1 MKKPLST
8 FLGSLLGIV
17 AIPFVF
23 LPHPSLAQTSSEIK
37 LVTGNEVGEYYSIGK
52 DIEKLGEKH
61 NLDIDVIPTQG
72 ALQNI
77 HDVFKYDSIALGIV
91 QGDVLAFLN
100 IFANDDGEMGIKAES
115 LRNVLPLF
123 KEQIHVIARKDI
135 KSLQDLAGKRISI
148 GEEGSGT
155 SMTASTLLYQLKIN
169 PKELVSYDVKRGIY
183 ELRNGNIDALFYVAG
198 VPSKVLQEQISPEDN
213 FHLLPVTLMITPE
226 DEFYSFFYTPV
237 TLPANTYPWQTET
250 VETLGIQSFLFT
262 VEKDDCTQV
271 SLVASLIKDNLGWLQ
286 ENGNPIWKQVDL
298 KPLHSKE
305 LSRMSKC
312 VKP

>member
-1 MKKPLST
+1 MKKSLST
-8 FLGSLLGIV
+8 LMGSLLGIV

-23 LPHPSLAQTSSEIK
+23 LPHPSLAQTSPEIK

-52 DIEKLGEKH
+52 DMEKLGEKH
-61 NLDIDVIPTQG
+61 NLDIDVIPTKG

-77 HDVFKYDSIALGIV
+77 HDVFHYESIALGIV

-100 IFANDDGEMGIKAES
+100 IFANYDGEISLKAES

-123 KEQIHVIARKDI
+123 KEEIHVIARKDI
-135 KSLQDLAGKRISI
+135 KSLQDLAGKRVSI

-155 SMTASTLLYQLKIN
+155 SMTTSTLLYQLSIN
-169 PKELVSYDVKRGIY
+169 PKELVSYDIKRGIH

-198 VPSKVLQEQISPEDN
+198 VPSKVLQEQIAPEDN
-213 FHLLPVTLMITPE
+213 FHLLPVILTMSPD
-226 DEFYSFFYTPV
+226 DEFYSFLYSPV
-237 TLPANTYPWQTET
+237 TLPANTYPWQTEA
-250 VETLGIQSFLFT
+250 VKTLGIQSFLFT
-262 VEKDDCTQV
+262 VENDDCTQV

>member
-8 FLGSLLGIV
+8 LIGGLLGIL
-17 AIPFVF
+17 PFIF
-23 LPHPSLAQTSSEIK
+23 LPPLSFAQTSSEIK

-52 DIEKLGEKH
+52 DIEKLGQKH
-61 NLDIDVIPTQG
+61 NIDIDVIPTKG

-77 HDVFKYDSIALGIV
+77 NDVFNYDSIPLGIV

-100 IFANDDGEMGIKAES
+100 IFANDDGQISIKAES

-123 KEQIHVIARKDI
+123 KEQIHVVARKEI
-135 KSLQDLAGKRISI
+135 KSLQDLAGKRVSI

-155 SMTASTLLYQLKIN
+155 TMTTSTLLYQLGIN
-169 PKELVSYDVKRGIY
+169 PKELVTYDVKRGIH
-183 ELRNGNIDALFYVAG
+183 ELRSGNIDAVFYVAG
-198 VPSKVLQEQISPEDN
+198 VPSKVLQEQVLPEDN
-213 FHLLPVTLMITPE
+213 FHLLPVTLKMSPD
-226 DEFYSFFYTPV
+226 DEFYSLLYSPV
-237 TLPANTYPWQTET
+237 TLPANTYFWQTEA
-250 VETLGIQSFLFT
+250 VQTLGIQSFLFT

-298 KPLHSKE
+298 NQLPSKE
-305 LSRMSKC
+305 LTRMSKC

>member
-1 MKKPLST
+1 MKKPLSS
-8 FLGSLLGIV
+8 LMGSLLGIV

-37 LVTGNEVGEYYSIGK
+37 LVTGNEIGEYYSIGK

-61 NLDIDVIPTQG
+61 NLDIDVIPTKG

-77 HDVFKYDSIALGIV
+77 NDVFNYESIALGIV

-100 IFANDDGEMGIKAES
+100 IFANDDEQISIKAES

-123 KEQIHVIARKDI
+123 KEQIHVIAHKEI
-135 KSLQDLAGKRISI
+135 KSLKDLVGKRVSI

-155 SMTASTLLYQLKIN
+155 SLTASILLYQLSIN
-169 PKELVSYDVKRGIY
+169 PQELVTYDIKRGIH

-198 VPSKVLQEQISPEDN
+198 VPSKVLQEQILPEDN
-213 FHLLPVTLMITPE
+213 FHLLPVMLTISPE
-226 DEFYSFFYTPV
+226 DEFYSTLYSPV
-237 TLPANTYPWQTET
+237 TLPANTYPWQTEK
-250 VETLGIQSFLFT
+250 VETLAIQSFLFT
-262 VEKDDCTQV
+262 VENDDCTQV
-271 SLVASLIKDNLGWLQ
+271 NVVASLIKDNLTWLQ
-286 ENGNPIWKQVDL
+286 ANGNPIWKQVDL
-298 KPLHSKE
+298 KPLNSKE
-305 LSRMSKC
+305 LTRMSKC

>member
-1 MKKPLST
+1 MKKPLSSL
-8 FLGSLLGIV
+8 LGGLLGIV
-17 AIPFVF
+17 TIPFIF
-23 LPHPSLAQTSSEIK
+23 LPHPSLAQTEIK

-52 DIEKLGEKH
+52 DMEKLGEKH
-61 NLDIDVIPTQG
+61 NIDIDVIPTKG

-77 HDVFKYDSIALGIV
+77 HDVFNYDSIALGIV

-100 IFANDDGEMGIKAES
+100 IFANDDGQISLKAES

-123 KEQIHVIARKDI
+123 KEQIHVVARKDI
-135 KSLQDLAGKRISI
+135 KTLQDLTGKRVSI

-155 SMTASTLLYQLKIN
+155 TMTASTLLYQLKIN
-169 PKELVSYDVKRGIY
+169 PKELVSYDIKRGIH

-198 VPSKVLQEQISPEDN
+198 VPSKVLQEQVLPEDN
-213 FHLLPVTLMITPE
+213 FHLLPVTLTMSAE
-226 DEFYSFFYTPV
+226 DEFYSFLYSPV
-237 TLPANTYPWQTET
+237 TLPANTYAWQTEA

-262 VEKDDCTQV
+262 VEKDDCTEV

-298 KPLHSKE
+298 KPLQSKQ
-305 LSRMSKC
+305 LTRISKC

>member
-1 MKKPLST
+1 MKKPL
-8 FLGSLLGIV
+8 FALMGSLVGIL
-17 AIPFVF
+17 PFIF
-23 LPHPSLAQTSSEIK
+23 LPHPSFAQTSASEIK

-52 DIEKLGEKH
+52 DMEKLGEKH
-61 NLDIDVIPTQG
+61 NIDIDVIPTKG

-77 HDVFKYDSIALGIV
+77 HDVFNYENVTLGMV

-100 IFANDDGEMGIKAES
+100 IFANDDGQISVKAES

-123 KEQIHVIARKDI
+123 KEQIHIIARKDI
-135 KSLQDLAGKRISI
+135 KSLQDLAGKRVSI

-155 SMTASTLLYQLKIN
+155 TMTASTLLYQLKIN
-169 PKELVSYDVKRGIY
+169 PEELVTYDVKRGIH

-198 VPSKVLQEQISPEDN
+198 VPSKVLQEQISTEDN
-213 FHLLPVTLMITPE
+213 FHLLPVTLTMNSN
-226 DEFYSFFYTPV
+226 DEFYSFLYFPV

-262 VEKDDCTQV
+262 VENDDCTQV
-271 SLVASLIKDNLGWLQ
+271 SLVASLIKDNLLWLQ

-305 LSRMSKC
+305 LTRMSKC